1 MIKLYAAPAQYR
13 FALAF
18 IGEDNPHSADPRYAL
33 YHEPQNCAGDRLRRL
48 ICRVRVTTYHRIGRS
63 NLCAGRWSA
72 AEAAQN
78 AATLRD
84 AAPDLRL
91 VLFGA
96 KVAGAFSLPTDPFCA
111 HGRFLVLPHPSG
123 RNRVWNT
130 AGAFDRAHQALRDFA
145 PEIPWGDDAPQHK
158 E

>member
-1 MIKLYAAPAQYR
+1 MIKLYAAAPPQYR
-13 FALAF
+13 FNLAF
-18 IGEDNPHSADPRYAL
+18 VGEDNPHSADPRYAL

-48 ICRVRVTTYHRIGRS
+48 ICRVRVTTYHRIGRA
-63 NLCAGRWSA
+63 NLCSGRWA
-72 AEAAQN
+72 NVEAAQN
-78 AATLRD
+78 A

-96 KVAGAFSLPTDPFCA
+96 KVAGAFALPVAPFHA

-130 AGAFDRAHQALRDFA
+130 EGAFDRAHQALRDFA
-145 PEIPWGDDAPQHK
+145 PNIPWGDDAPQQK